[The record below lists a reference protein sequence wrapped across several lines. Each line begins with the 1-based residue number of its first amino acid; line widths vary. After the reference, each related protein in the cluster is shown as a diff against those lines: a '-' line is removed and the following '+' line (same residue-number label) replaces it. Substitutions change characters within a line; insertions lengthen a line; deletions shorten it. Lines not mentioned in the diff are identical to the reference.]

1 MCIRDRISELE
12 DHLNLQLGWQNVS
25 CIDQITQVEL
35 TWRERLGN
43 YQKIVAREMN
53 QPKKGELDCPHPMT
67 AKEWRSVL
75 EAEDGPLE
83 DDEAEDGLLEGE
95 EEEIFEADEE
105 EEEEQ
110 CEMDDLEGEEI
121 SGEPEAKKSKIVHG

>member
-1 MCIRDRISELE
+1 MGP
-12 DHLNLQLGWQNVS
+12 Q
-25 CIDQITQVEL
+25 
-35 TWRERLGN
+35 
-43 YQKIVAREMN
+43 
-53 QPKKGELDCPHPMT
+53 PMT

-75 EAEDGPLE
+75 EHEDGPLE

-110 CEMDDLEGEEI
+110 CEMDDPEGEEI
-121 SGEPEAKKSKIVHG
+121 SGEPEAKKSKIVHVTRTC